1 MSLINQALHKAQRD
15 RTPNRMAEPG
25 SGEFSTAAPASGSGM
40 KPGLVIGLV
49 VAVAL
54 LLGLVAGLSVVLLK
68 GNDAAPLA
76 RQTPP
81 AAEDNAPAQENASTP
96 PSEPAATTSNNLEL
110 IAPPVEPPTTSSA
123 LDREATTPVVE
134 ELRKAR
140 EAAEAKAAA
149 EAEAAQAEA
158 EAKAK
163 AAEAEAKAA
172 EEAAARAAAEPNQE
186 IIDWLSRAQITG
198 VKISTTESK
207 VILNG
212 KSYAV
217 GEYANYNLG
226 LKVMIIQE
234 ERILFVDANGKKY
247 MKRL

>member
-1 MSLINQALHKAQRD
+1 MSLINQALRKAQRD

-25 SGEFSTAAPASGSGM
+25 SGEFSAAARASGSGM

-76 RQTPP
+76 QQS
-81 AAEDNAPAQENASTP
+81 ANDKAPVQENASTP
-96 PSEPAATTSNNLEL
+96 PPPPEPAATRSNTLEP
-110 IAPPVEPPTTSSA
+110 IAPPVEPPTTSPA
-123 LDREATTPVVE
+123 LKRERTTPVVE

-149 EAEAAQAEA
+149 DAKAAQAEA

-163 AAEAEAKAA
+163 AAKAEAKAA
-172 EEAAARAAAEPNQE
+172 EEAAARAAAKPSQD
-186 IIDWLSRAQITG
+186 IIDWLSRAQISG

-217 GEYANYNLG
+217 GEYVNYNLG

>member
-25 SGEFSTAAPASGSGM
+25 SGEFSAATPASGSGM

-76 RQTPP
+76 QQTPP

-110 IAPPVEPPTTSSA
+110 IAPPIEPPTTSSA

-140 EAAEAKAAA
+140 EAAEAKA
-149 EAEAAQAEA
+149 EAEAAQ
-158 EAKAK
+158 
-163 AAEAEAKAA
+163 AEAEAKAA

-217 GEYANYNLG
+217 GEFVNYNLG